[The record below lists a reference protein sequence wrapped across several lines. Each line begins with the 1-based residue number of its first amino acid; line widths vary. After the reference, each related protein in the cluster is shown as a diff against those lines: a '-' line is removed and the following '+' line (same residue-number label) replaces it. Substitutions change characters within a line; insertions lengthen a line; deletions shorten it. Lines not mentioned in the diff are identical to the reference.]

1 MKSLKLREGF
11 YWTGIVDDSLRVF
24 DIIMYTEFGTTY
36 NSYVL
41 KAGDK
46 TILFETAKEKFWDDY
61 LEKLE
66 EVTTV
71 SEIDYLVV
79 SHTEPDHAGSVE
91 RLLDMC
97 PHLKIISTGTANGFL
112 KEIVNRDFTG
122 IVVKDG
128 QSMRIGNKTLYFMA
142 VPNLHWPDTMY
153 TYIEE
158 EQILVTCDSFGSHY
172 GFHDV
177 LLSRVENWED
187 YEKATKYYFD
197 CIIGPFK
204 SYMIKAL
211 ERVRQLDITMICT
224 GHGPV
229 LDTKLEQIYQWYEK
243 WCDVRNPNQKKTV
256 IIAYVSAYGYTKELA
271 ENIAEG
277 IRECG
282 DIDIRLYDMVE
293 ADPGKAVEELGFA
306 DGILFGTPTIVGEA
320 LKPIW
325 DLTLAMTPVTH
336 GGKLAGV
343 FGSYG
348 WSGEGV
354 PHIEERLKQLR
365 MQVVEGYQVRFRPDQ
380 ADRQDAFDFGYNFG
394 CILLDRPNT
403 KKKTAESGLVKCLV
417 CGEIFDASLEICPVC
432 GVGKEN
438 FVPVEVEESS
448 YRKDTEDFYLIL
460 GNGAAGYQA
469 AKAIRD
475 RDKTASVVMISD
487 EPYRSYNRP
496 MLTKSIMAE
505 LDEDQIA
512 IQDERWYQE
521 QRIVQV
527 LGKKVTSVDTKE
539 KEVSLEDGT
548 RLKYTKL
555 IYALGGECF
564 IPPIPGSDKEAV
576 VAIRRLKDTRKIAD
590 LLPKV
595 KNVVVI
601 GGGVLGLEA
610 AWEMKKAKCRVTV
623 LEIAPVLMGRQLDAS
638 AGELLKDIGGECG
651 INIRTGVQP
660 EEILGEERVTAVRL
674 KGGEEIPADMVII
687 SSGVRANIGLA
698 EQMGLETDRG
708 VVVNGRM
715 ETSMADVYACGDC
728 AQYQNVNYA
737 IWPEAVEQGKVAGAN
752 AAGEEVE
759 YEQVP
764 AALTFNGMNTALYAV
779 GDTGKNPNL
788 VYKTVEF
795 KDMGRKQYKKYYFLN
810 NRLCGVILIGDVA
823 EMGKMG
829 EAVEKRMAYGEIMKA
844 ASRLS
849 AKTAGRIR
857 AGGRAWFSRE

>member
-46 TILFETAKEKFWDDY
+46 TILFETAKERFWDDY

-91 RLLDMC
+91 RLLDLC

-112 KEIVNRDFTG
+112 KDIVNRDFTG
-122 IVVKDG
+122 IVIKDG
-128 QSMRIGNKTLYFMA
+128 QSMRIGNKTLCFMA

-177 LLSRVENWED
+177 LVSKVENWED

-211 ERVRQLDITMICT
+211 ERVRQLDVTMICT

-229 LDTKLEQIYQWYEK
+229 LDTKLEQMYQWYET
-243 WCDVRNPNQKKTV
+243 WCTVHNPNQRKTV
-256 IIAYVSAYGYTKELA
+256 IIPYVSAYGYTKQVA
-271 ENIAEG
+271 EDIAVG

-282 DIDIRLYDMVE
+282 EIDVRLYDMVE
-293 ADPGKAVEELGFA
+293 EDAGKVVEELGFA

-320 LKPIW
+320 LKPVW

-336 GGKLAGV
+336 GGKLAGA

-354 PHIEERLKQLR
+354 PHIEERLRQLR
-365 MQVVEGYQVRFRPDQ
+365 MQVVDGYQVRFRPDQ

-403 KKKTAESGLVKCLV
+403 KKKSAESGLVKCLV

-448 YRKDTEDFYLIL
+448 YRNDTDGFYLIL

-475 RDKTASVVMISD
+475 RDRTASVVMISD

-512 IQDERWYQE
+512 IQDEKWYEE
-521 QRIVQV
+521 QNIVQV
-527 LGKKVTSVDTKE
+527 LGKKVASVDTGE

-555 IYALGGECF
+555 IYALGAECF
-564 IPPIPGSDKEAV
+564 IPPIPGSEKEAV
-576 VAIRRLKDTRKIAD
+576 VAIRRLEDTKKVAE
-590 LLPKV
+590 LLPSV

-610 AWEMKKAKCRVTV
+610 AWEMKKAKCSVTV
-623 LEIAPVLMGRQLDAS
+623 LEIAPVLMGRQLDEP
-638 AGELLKDIGGECG
+638 AGGLLKEIGQDCG
-651 INIRTGVQP
+651 IMIRTNVQP
-660 EEILGEERVTAVRL
+660 AEILGNERVSAVRL
-674 KGGEEIPADMVII
+674 KDGEEIPADMVII
-687 SSGVRANIGLA
+687 SSGVRSNIGLA
-698 EQMGLETDRG
+698 QQMGLETDRG
-708 VVVNGRM
+708 VVVNSGM

-737 IWPEAVEQGKVAGAN
+737 IWPEAVDQGKVAGAN
-752 AAGEEVE
+752 AAGDKTE
-759 YEQVP
+759 YVQVP
-764 AALTFNGMNTALYAV
+764 AALTFHGMNTALYAV

-788 VYKTVEF
+788 VYKTVEL

-810 NRLCGVILIGDVA
+810 NRLCGVILIGDVS
-823 EMGKMG
+823 EMGDLG
-829 EAVEKRMAYGEIMKA
+829 AAVEKR
-844 ASRLS
+844 ASYREVM
-849 AKTAGRIR
+849 
-857 AGGRAWFSRE
+857 GG

>member
-46 TILFETAKEKFWDDY
+46 TILFETAKERFWDDY

-91 RLLDMC
+91 RLLDLC

-112 KEIVNRDFTG
+112 KDIVNRDFTG
-122 IVVKDG
+122 IVIKDG
-128 QSMRIGNKTLYFMA
+128 QSMRIGDKTLCFMA

-177 LLSRVENWED
+177 LVSKVENWED

-211 ERVRQLDITMICT
+211 ERVRQLDVTMICT

-229 LDTKLEQIYQWYEK
+229 LDTKLEQMYQWYET
-243 WCDVRNPNQKKTV
+243 WCTVHNPNQRKTV
-256 IIAYVSAYGYTKELA
+256 IIPYVSAYGYTKQVA
-271 ENIAEG
+271 EDIAAG

-282 DIDIRLYDMVE
+282 EIDVRLYDMVE
-293 ADPGKAVEELGFA
+293 EDAGKVVEELGFA

-320 LKPIW
+320 LKPVW

-336 GGKLAGV
+336 GGKLAGA

-354 PHIEERLKQLR
+354 PHIEERLRQLR
-365 MQVVEGYQVRFRPDQ
+365 MQVVDGYQVRFRPNQ

-403 KKKTAESGLVKCLV
+403 KKKSAESGLVKCLV

-448 YRKDTEDFYLIL
+448 YRNDTEGFYLIL

-475 RDKTASVVMISD
+475 RDCTASVVMISD

-512 IQDERWYQE
+512 IQDEKWYEE
-521 QRIVQV
+521 QNIVQV
-527 LGKKVTSVDTKE
+527 LGKKVASVDTGE

-555 IYALGGECF
+555 IYALGAECF
-564 IPPIPGSDKEAV
+564 IPPIPGSEKEAV
-576 VAIRRLKDTRKIAD
+576 VAVRRLEDTKKIAD
-590 LLPKV
+590 LLPSV

-610 AWEMKKAKCRVTV
+610 AWEMKKAKCSVTV
-623 LEIAPVLMGRQLDAS
+623 LEIAPVLMGRQLDEP
-638 AGELLKDIGGECG
+638 AGGLLKEIGQDCG
-651 INIRTGVQP
+651 IMIRTDVQP
-660 EEILGEERVTAVRL
+660 AEILGNERVSAVRL
-674 KGGEEIPADMVII
+674 KDGEEIPADMVII
-687 SSGVRANIGLA
+687 SSGVRSNIGLA
-698 EQMGLETDRG
+698 QQMGLETERG
-708 VVVNGRM
+708 VVVNSRM

-728 AQYQNVNYA
+728 AQFQNVNYA

-752 AAGEEVE
+752 AAGEEME
-759 YEQVP
+759 YVQVP
-764 AALTFNGMNTALYAV
+764 AALTFHGMNTALYAV

-788 VYKTVEF
+788 VYKTVEL

-810 NRLCGVILIGDVA
+810 NRLCGVILIGDVS
-823 EMGKMG
+823 EMGDLG
-829 EAVEKRMAYGEIMKA
+829 AAVEKR
-844 ASRLS
+844 ASY
-849 AKTAGRIR
+849 
-857 AGGRAWFSRE
+857 REVMGS